1 MASPTHLQY
10 PQNEQ
15 PSLASW
21 SAPSSASSYLNHTSA
36 PARGS
41 DNHGPPP
48 EVLPRLDAAGSMHGS
63 GSHLLPAGL
72 MEQSNVE
79 LTSSAATGTAT
90 GTNLPNEN
98 GASHYSHPSNGTPN
112 GSSTDLL
119 TQLAQAKS
127 EAASLQKKLRQSES
141 QVEYLTKCCTE
152 AGTELA
158 KSHHEHT
165 QTRKKLQELGVQ
177 EKKSAIMGENA
188 RNSLRNVMAENVE
201 LREEVVRL
209 RELLARNG
217 MSAGGPPGGIGVEGA
232 HLGGGG
238 GSAGSAHGNGIM
250 HGNPLYSTHGGSTV
264 DQHQHHHQHIQ
275 HHNPSVGGITSGL
288 SGMTF
293 ASAGAS
299 TSSSQNNSTTPPP
312 GTVPAS
318 STASGTASASSSLAS
333 PHEAYQLTS
342 SYPSQS
348 GSGSGYPGKDLDAMN
363 GVLAPSN
370 HLPPLAYSGSLGVT
384 SAGNEPSPYDMA
396 EYNTA
401 GLPSEAAARALERE
415 AGPGR
420 WGGGRGDRGRRSS
433 GGGGRGRGAG
443 RGGGGGGGYRG
454 RRS

>member
-1 MASPTHLQY
+1 MASPTHLRY

-21 SAPSSASSYLNHTSA
+21 SAPSSASSYLNHTTA
-36 PARGS
+36 PAGGS

-48 EVLPRLDAAGSMHGS
+48 EVLPRLDGVGSMHGS

-72 MEQSNVE
+72 MEQSNLE
-79 LTSSAATGTAT
+79 LTSRTAT

-98 GASHYSHPSNGTPN
+98 GASHHSHSSNGTPN
-112 GSSTDLL
+112 GSSADLL
-119 TQLAQAKS
+119 TQLAQSKL
-127 EAASLQKKLRQSES
+127 EVASLQKKSRQSES

-158 KSHHEHT
+158 KSHHEHA

-177 EKKSAIMGENA
+177 EKKGAIMGENA

-217 MSAGGPPGGIGVEGA
+217 MGAGIVAGGMGVEGA
-232 HLGGGG
+232 HHGGGG
-238 GSAGSAHGNGIM
+238 GAGSAHGNGIM
-250 HGNPLYSTHGGSTV
+250 HGNPMYNIHGGSAV
-264 DQHQHHHQHIQ
+264 DQHQYQHQHQHIQ

-299 TSSSQNNSTTPPP
+299 ASSSQNNSTTPPP

-333 PHEAYQLTS
+333 PHEAYQLTG
-342 SYPSQS
+342 SYPGQS
-348 GSGSGYPGKDLDAMN
+348 GSGGGYPGKDLDGMN
-363 GVLAPSN
+363 GFLAPSN
-370 HLPPLAYSGSLGVT
+370 HLPPLAYSGSLGMT
-384 SAGNEPSPYDMA
+384 SVGNGPSPYDMA

-415 AGPGR
+415 AGPGG
-420 WGGGRGDRGRRSS
+420 WGGGRGGRGRRGSS
-433 GGGGRGRGAG
+433 GGRGRGVG

-454 RRS
+454 RRN